1 MAENPH
7 SLEKDIK
14 GIFNANDLTGKA
26 EGGIVDRIVQF
37 KHELSTGTASNLYI
51 YDKMI
56 KSYYKQ
62 LDNLGITGFQTDEID
77 AGFNPKT
84 ITGFFDNKVNTAL
97 FDFFS
102 KDNEGFFYSMRKINA
117 DYTGYACRIR
127 RQFDN
132 ALASVEFDSN
142 GIVSTGSKVTVLEN
156 EEGFGLGFKGT
167 ETWANDGRTG
177 TLDDFIFPMSRA
189 SQYDTHHHNAGM
201 INIYPQRMD
210 TDTGINVAK
219 SLTGQADTDAFKL
232 QFGNLYDVSY
242 DNDFVNVIFKIAS
255 GIRSSNGHS
264 YGVDGHTHPIWS
276 GEQAGNTFWFYK
288 HRFADDSITP
298 GFRWVLVKNAT
309 PTHNDSTLSALDPAA
324 ILRAYGPAL
333 ESNDRNRPYT
343 STATWV
349 LREPGEIT
357 ADELPR
363 ETLSYN
369 RIASVGPLES
379 YSVASLDRT
388 PTVKRNDGSDQIL
401 CNSGHVS
408 GSILTPLYGYLGVGG
423 SRMIISEV
431 LRNTTG
437 SLMMVV
443 KAPGIFVPGIQ
454 TFYSAG
460 VLQNDNHA
468 AIYGNTSY
476 FMKFGHNGVDD
487 YATKGLIKAPIVS
500 NDLDGDGTIEANEY
514 FISGGDFGTG
524 VFNQYPA
531 DYQFIE
537 MHNNAPLDSTTG
549 ANRVY
554 FNDVEATFVDADDGS
569 PASFK
574 ETGNL
579 GTFHYFGMDI
589 ATNDDYLSFGGE
601 IAEVMMFKTDPKD
614 TEGERRRFA
623 SGITSFYGITGG
635 QS

>member
-156 EEGFGLGFKGT
+156 DEGFGLGFKGT

-177 TLDDFIFPMSRA
+177 TLDDFIFPLSRA
-189 SQYDTHHHNAGM
+189 SQYDTHHHNAGI

-210 TDTGINVAK
+210 AEVNVAK
-219 SLTGQADTDAFKL
+219 SLTGQAETDSFKL
-232 QFGNLYDVSY
+232 QFGNLYDVTM
-242 DNDFVNVIFKIAS
+242 DDDFVNVTFKIVS

-264 YGVDGHTHPIWS
+264 YGVDGHTHPVWS
-276 GEQAGNTFWFYK
+276 GQQAGTTYWFYK
-288 HRFADDSITP
+288 HRFADDSVTA
-298 GFRWVLVKNAT
+298 GFRWVLVKNPT
-309 PTHNDSTLSALDPAA
+309 LTHNTSMSALDPAA
-324 ILRAYGPAL
+324 ILRGYGPAL

-343 STATWV
+343 STSNWV
-349 LREPGEIT
+349 LRTEDQIF
-357 ADELPR
+357 ADATPR

-369 RIASVGPLES
+369 RIVSSGPLEN
-379 YSVASLDRT
+379 YSVASTDRT
-388 PTVKRNDGSDQIL
+388 PIVKRGDGDDQIL
-401 CNSGHVS
+401 CNSGHAS
-408 GSILTPLYGYLGVGG
+408 GSIITPLYAYLGVGM
-423 SRMIISEV
+423 SRLLINQVTHVRS
-431 LRNTTG
+431 G

-443 KAPGIFVPGIQ
+443 KAPGILIPGNQ
-454 TFYSAG
+454 VFYSAG
-460 VLQNDNHA
+460 SLSVDNNA
-468 AIYGNTSY
+468 AIYGNQGY
-476 FMKFGHNGVDD
+476 FMRFGHNSVDD
-487 YATKGLIKAPIVS
+487 YATKGLIKAPLVS
-500 NDLDGDGTIEANEY
+500 NDLDGDGAIEANEY

-524 VFNQYPA
+524 LFNQYVA
-531 DYQFIE
+531 DFQFIE
-537 MHNNAPLDSTTG
+537 MHNNATTEDTTG
-549 ANRVY
+549 ANTVY
-554 FNDVEATFVDADDGS
+554 FNDVEATFIDADDGS

-579 GTFHYFGMDI
+579 GAFHYFGADI
-589 ATNDDYLSFGGE
+589 STNAGYLNFGGQ
-601 IAEVMMFKTDPKD
+601 IPEVIMFQSDPKD

-623 SGITSFYGITGG
+623 SDITSFYGITGG